1 LYTIDNRR
9 YILNESISRIEVQFT
24 VEDVGNAKGEL
35 IRFLAPRTIDALLRS
50 MPLNGITALNQ
61 DMVYFKTPINIG
73 VEKPKTQVDPGTV
86 TFWPMGS
93 AVCIFLKATQPYSPM
108 NVIGKIKDN
117 LQIFQKINSSKRIKL
132 EKV

>member
-1 LYTIDNRR
+1 
-9 YILNESISRIEVQFT
+9 LNESISRIEVQFT
-24 VEDVGNAKGEL
+24 VEDVGNAKSEL

-61 DMVYFKTPINIG
+61 DMVYFKAPINIG

-86 TFWPMGS
+86 AYWPMGS
-93 AVCIFLKATQPYSPM
+93 AICIFLNVTHPYSPM
-108 NVIGKIKDN
+108 NIIGKIKDN
-117 LQIFQKINSSKRIKL
+117 LQIFQKINSGKRIKL

>member
-1 LYTIDNRR
+1 
-9 YILNESISRIEVQFT
+9 LNESISRIEVQFT
-24 VEDVGNAKGEL
+24 VEDVGNAKCEL

-61 DMVYFKTPINIG
+61 DMIYFKAPINIG
-73 VEKPKTQVDPGTV
+73 VEKAKTQVDPGTV
-86 TFWPMGS
+86 AYWPMGS
-93 AVCIFLKATQPYSPM
+93 AVCIFLNATQSYSPM
-108 NVIGKIKDN
+108 NIIGKIKDN